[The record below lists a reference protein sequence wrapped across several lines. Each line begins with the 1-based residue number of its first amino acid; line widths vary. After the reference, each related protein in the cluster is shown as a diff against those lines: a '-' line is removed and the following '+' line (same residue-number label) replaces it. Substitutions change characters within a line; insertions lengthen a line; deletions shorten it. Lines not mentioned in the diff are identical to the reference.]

1 MQLYQGKTFEVV
13 FTEWCQEFPGQCII
27 SCNKESLS
35 SLTPEDWVEFFS
47 ATMFNFACLMNNAYR
62 DNATPHVHFHFI
74 PRYQGKVSLL
84 GHTYIDKHFGY
95 NMWKW
100 SLSKFK
106 AQKDIFSKDEK
117 LQMYAMMKE
126 EIKSDLYGRFF
137 FIKINFVEKNRCN
150 TYYNRYDKTYP
161 KDTIDRR

>member
-1 MQLYQGKTFEVV
+1 MMKMQLYQGKTFEVV

-35 SLTPEDWVEFFS
+35 SLTPEDWVELGSIEKELERVCKKLFS

-62 DNATPHVHFHFI
+62 DNETPHVHFHFI

-117 LQMYAMMKE
+117 LQIYAMMKE
-126 EIKSDLYGRFF
+126 EIKSDL
-137 FIKINFVEKNRCN
+137 
-150 TYYNRYDKTYP
+150 
-161 KDTIDRR
+161 

>member
-35 SLTPEDWVEFFS
+35 SLTPEDWVELGSIEKELERVCKKLFS

-84 GHTYIDKHFGY
+84 GHIYIDKHFGY

-117 LQMYAMMKE
+117 LQIYAMMKE
-126 EIKSDLYGRFF
+126 EIKSDL
-137 FIKINFVEKNRCN
+137 
-150 TYYNRYDKTYP
+150 
-161 KDTIDRR
+161 